1 MTDVPMQSR
10 LGVFAAGQLARIDLW
25 QAGLVSIAIIVC
37 LLVGGLVVG
46 VVWLSFVDGLPGDPD
61 LTYTLAHYRSILLDG
76 YTYQV
81 ISNTIG
87 FSAISLVVSLALGLP
102 IAWLIERTDFPGK
115 PIVFTMMTIG
125 ILIPGFSV
133 ALGWIFLLHP
143 RIGIVNQLLMSVF
156 SLAEAPFD
164 PATILGMGLIEGLS
178 LSPVVFIMTAVVFR
192 AMDPSLEEAALMNGA
207 TQSET
212 LRRVTLP
219 LAWPGIVAASIY
231 VFIIGFAAF
240 DIPAVIGLSRRIF
253 TFSTYVFHQ
262 VSPNEGVPKYGD
274 VATLSVIMIVLAAV
288 LSWGYSVVQTQA
300 PRYAVVTGKAYRPRV
315 IALATAKPI
324 AVALVSLYFV
334 VTQLMPVLM
343 LIWASGLPYLQP
355 PSAAALAAFSLK
367 NYVDLPGD
375 VIWAGVKNTAIL
387 MVAVPT
393 ITVGASIAISWVVLR
408 SKIPLRGL
416 IDFFAFLPHAVPT
429 IVFSIAA
436 WLIALFIFN
445 RFVPIYGT
453 IWILVLVYC
462 VVRLSYGSRTTNS
475 ALIQIHRELDESA
488 LMSGAD
494 TSGVIRSVLIPLLA
508 PTILYAWIWI
518 ALLAYRELTLPVILS
533 SASNQPLSVVVW
545 SLVAGSSY
553 GMASAVATIM
563 LAIMLPILVVYW
575 IVARRTGLVA
585 QS

>member
-1 MTDVPMQSR
+1 MTNMSMQSR
-10 LGVFAAGQLARIDLW
+10 PGVFAAGPLARIDWW
-25 QAGLVSIAIIVC
+25 QAGLIGIAIIVC

-61 LTYTLAHYRSILLDG
+61 LTYTLAHYRSILFDG

-81 ISNTIG
+81 LSNTIG
-87 FSAISLVVSLALGLP
+87 FSTISLVVSVALGLP

-156 SLAEAPFD
+156 LLAEAPFD

-192 AMDPSLEEAALMNGA
+192 AMDPSLEEAAQMNGA

-212 LRRVTLP
+212 LRKVTLP

-231 VFIIGFAAF
+231 VFMIGFAAF

-262 VSPNEGVPKYGD
+262 VSPNEGVPQYGD
-274 VATLSVIMIVLAAV
+274 VATLSVIMIVLAAA
-288 LSWGYSVVQTQA
+288 LSWGYSVVQAQA
-300 PRYAVVTGKAYRPRV
+300 PRYAVVIGKGYRPRV
-315 IALATAKPI
+315 IALGKGKPI

-375 VIWAGVKNTAIL
+375 VIWVGVKNTAIL
-387 MVAVPT
+387 MVVVPT
-393 ITVGASIAISWVVLR
+393 ITVGASIAISWVV
-408 SKIPLRGL
+408 
-416 IDFFAFLPHAVPT
+416 
-429 IVFSIAA
+429 
-436 WLIALFIFN
+436 
-445 RFVPIYGT
+445 
-453 IWILVLVYC
+453 
-462 VVRLSYGSRTTNS
+462 
-475 ALIQIHRELDESA
+475 
-488 LMSGAD
+488 
-494 TSGVIRSVLIPLLA
+494 TSLEDSHFGD
-508 PTILYAWIWI
+508 
-518 ALLAYRELTLPVILS
+518 
-533 SASNQPLSVVVW
+533 
-545 SLVAGSSY
+545 
-553 GMASAVATIM
+553 
-563 LAIMLPILVVYW
+563 
-575 IVARRTGLVA
+575 
-585 QS
+585 